1 VKDGIFTA
9 VQAGNT
15 WRGEFACRRKNGEP
29 YWEATSVSPIRS
41 AEGAATALLWV
52 REDVTVRKEAEE
64 ALHRSEKE
72 LLEAQEKFRSLVE
85 TVSDWV
91 WEIGRNGAY
100 TYVSPRVRDLL
111 GYEPEEVLG
120 KTPFDLMPAFEVG
133 RVAEIFGPILARRE
147 PFNGLENINRH
158 RDGRY
163 VVVETS
169 GAPFFGPDGEFLGYR
184 GVDRDVGE
192 RKRAEEMLRAS
203 EELFRQLFE
212 QNEEPLF
219 LFRSRTAEIVDIN
232 PAAERLYGFSR
243 EELLRDGAR
252 LFVPEEEVQGFAEA
266 VASIRPG
273 AGLSLPRADHL
284 RRDGERVTV
293 SVRGKSVQLA
303 SGHVSYCSFRDIT
316 ARVRMEEEAKH
327 QQVQLIQANRMA
339 SLGTIVSGVAHEV
352 NNPNNLIMFNAP
364 MILSA
369 WEDARPVLDAHF
381 RENGDFPLGG
391 LPYSEMRE
399 VVPRLAEGISG
410 ASARIKGI
418 VANLKDFARQDKS
431 RGHVPVDVND
441 VVRTAVAILNHEIIK
456 ATHRFEAFYA
466 EGLPPVSASAQE
478 LEQVVINLLN
488 NALQALPS
496 NRAGLKVTTGRNPGT
511 GEVEVVVADEG
522 TGMSPEVLARVA
534 EPFFSTRL
542 DSGGLGLGLS
552 ISRSILKEHGGSLS
566 FESEVG
572 KGTRAIVRLPAI
584 RAGAKAG
591 PAKAGPVAS
600 LGG

>member
-1 VKDGIFTA
+1 V
-9 VQAGNT
+9 
-15 WRGEFACRRKNGEP
+15 
-29 YWEATSVSPIRS
+29 
-41 AEGAATALLWV
+41 
-52 REDVTVRKEAEE
+52 
-64 ALHRSEKE
+64 E
-72 LLEAQEKFRSLVE
+72 LLKVQEKFRSLVE

-91 WEIGRNGAY
+91 WEIDGNGAY

-120 KTPFDLMPAFEVG
+120 KTPFDLMPPFEVR
-133 RVAEIFGPILARRE
+133 RVAEIFGPILARRV
-147 PFNGLENINRH
+147 PFHGLENINRH
-158 RDGRY
+158 RDGRD
-163 VVVETS
+163 VMIETS

-192 RKRAEEMLRAS
+192 RKRAEEMLRSS
-203 EELFRQLFE
+203 EERFRQLFE

-219 LFRSRTAEIVDIN
+219 LFGSGSAEVLDVN
-232 PAAERLYGFSR
+232 PAAERLYGQTR
-243 EELLRDGAR
+243 DDILRYGLPLL
-252 LFVPEEEVQGFAEA
+252 VPEGEVQGFAEA

-273 AGLSLPRADHL
+273 SGLSVERVEHVH
-284 RRDGERVTV
+284 RDGSRMII
-293 SVRGKSVQLA
+293 SVRGKSVLLE

-316 ARVRMEEEAKH
+316 ARVRMEEDARL
-327 QQVQLIQANRMA
+327 QQAQLIHANRMA

-369 WEDARPVLDAHF
+369 WEDAKPVLEAHF

-399 VVPRLAEGISG
+399 VVPRLASGISD
-410 ASARIKGI
+410 ASARIKAI
-418 VANLKDFARQDKS
+418 VSNLKDFARQDKS
-431 RGHVPVDVND
+431 RGHAPVNVND
-441 VVRTAVAILNHEIIK
+441 VLRAAVSIMNHEILK
-456 ATHRFEAFYA
+456 ATHRFEAEFA
-466 EGLPPVSASAQE
+466 KDLPPVSASAQE
-478 LEQVVINLLN
+478 LEQVVVNLLN

-496 NRAGLKVTTGRNPGT
+496 NHSRVKVSTRRDPDT
-511 GEVEVVVADEG
+511 GEVVAEVADEG
-522 TGMSPEVLARVA
+522 TGMSPEVLSRIA

-552 ISRSILKEHGGSLS
+552 ISRSILKEHGGSIS

-584 RAGAKAG
+584 GEGTGPA
-591 PAKAGPVAS
+591 PAKAVPIAS